1 MSDFWKKFL
10 IDLGIGLVMA
20 LGLCAALGLF
30 AAEPSREVFRILSD
44 GFFVPGALFLCL
56 GGLTFTRNGGVMD
69 GLGFTFKTALAR
81 IRADYETA
89 HMTFA
94 EYRAERES
102 KDSSPLPS
110 VLAGLVHLVI
120 AVIFFMIYNGFQ
132 A

>member
-1 MSDFWKKFL
+1 MSDFWKKYL
-10 IDLGIGLVMA
+10 IDLGIGMLLA

-30 AAEPSREVFRILSD
+30 AAEAAPDVLRILSD
-44 GFFVPGALFLCL
+44 GFFVPGAIFLCL

-102 KDSSPLPS
+102 KATSPMPS
-110 VLAGLVHLVI
+110 VLAGLTHLAI
-120 AVIFFMIYNGFQ
+120 ALILFWIYSGIQ
-132 A
+132 G